1 MLRNFVRNIIS
12 SFGCNVFSAL
22 PHCFAIKANFF
33 TCIIVSPTKFQ
44 HVTLQCKFLAI
55 LFCGKSYSSNDSYF
69 HHMHQMHDCWQFFL
83 QTRYEKE
90 EEKSLLGRKKR
101 TLITPRTQ
109 GDLSLFVESVQET
122 IVVGWLLF
130 RLGVFVIL

>member
-1 MLRNFVRNIIS
+1 
-12 SFGCNVFSAL
+12 
-22 PHCFAIKANFF
+22 
-33 TCIIVSPTKFQ
+33 
-44 HVTLQCKFLAI
+44 
-55 LFCGKSYSSNDSYF
+55 
-69 HHMHQMHDCWQFFL
+69 MHQMHDCWQFFL